1 MYTQIYLSYIW
12 YGNSSSDKTSL
23 LSGVVFIMVV
33 YGGGDGIRGD
43 DVLMADVIW
52 YATRMYGFLQ
62 IQFVTRFSNV
72 SFIFFLLFLF
82 LFK

>member
-1 MYTQIYLSYIW
+1 
-12 YGNSSSDKTSL
+12 
-23 LSGVVFIMVV
+23 MVV
-33 YGGGDGIRGD
+33 YGSGHGDGIRGD

-72 SFIFFLLFLF
+72 SFIFIRIACHTNAVEILNIIFYLSLGSLRFI
-82 LFK
+82 